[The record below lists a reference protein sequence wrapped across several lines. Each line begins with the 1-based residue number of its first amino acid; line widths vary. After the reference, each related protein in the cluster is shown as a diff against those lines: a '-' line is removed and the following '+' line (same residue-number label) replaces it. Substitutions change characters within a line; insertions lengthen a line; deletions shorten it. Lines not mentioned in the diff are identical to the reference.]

1 MGWGWTANLRHRDAS
16 GDGATDSRPGGHR
29 GVLFARIPAFIPLAT
44 PPMRAS
50 SRLVGIALVLCGLSL
65 GAQAPKGGDKTAS
78 ILSAIDARATHYGD
92 VAHQI
97 WGFAEVGY
105 QEVKSS
111 ALLQSELAAAGFTMK
126 AGIAGMPTAF
136 TAEFGSG
143 KPVIAI
149 LGEFDALPG
158 LSQAAVPTPQ
168 PIVAGGSGHGCGHHL
183 FGTAA
188 TASAIAVKE
197 WMIANKITGTL
208 RFYGT
213 PAEEGGAG
221 KVYMVRDG
229 LFDDVDVAVTW
240 HPGDRNDVA
249 ATSSLA
255 NISGKFRFKGVS
267 AHAAASPDLGRSALD
282 AVEAMDAMVNMM
294 REHVPQESRI
304 HYVITNGGRAPNV
317 VPDFAEVYY
326 VVRHPDIKV
335 VDAIWERVLNA
346 AKGAALG
353 TGTTHE
359 VVVTGAVYNLL
370 INKTLATAQQKALER
385 VGGYT
390 YTADELAW
398 AEQLKATLPKSA
410 IPLESVQKIQPLD
423 FTPPAGGGSTDV
435 GDVSWRVPTVQMS
448 AATWVP
454 GTPAHSWQAVAA
466 GGMSIG
472 TKGMIVGA
480 KTMALTAAELFT
492 SPAII
497 VAAKA
502 EFEQARGP
510 NFVYA
515 TRLGTQKP
523 ALDYRK

>member
-1 MGWGWTANLRHRDAS
+1 
-16 GDGATDSRPGGHR
+16 
-29 GVLFARIPAFIPLAT
+29 
-44 PPMRAS
+44 MRAR
-50 SRLVGIALVLCGLSL
+50 RLPRAVLLVAACSASL
-65 GAQAPKGGDKTAS
+65 GAQAAKGTDKSAS
-78 ILSAIDARATHYGD
+78 LLAAIDAQSAHYAD

-111 ALLQSELAAAGFTMK
+111 ALLQSELTAAGFRMQP
-126 AGIAGMPTAF
+126 GIAGMPTAF

-158 LSQAAVPTPQ
+158 LSQDTTPAQHPLVP
-168 PIVAGGSGHGCGHHL
+168 GGAGHGCGHHL

-188 TASAIAVKE
+188 VASTIALKE
-197 WMIANKITGTL
+197 WMIANKVAGTL

-240 HPGDRNDVA
+240 HPSDRNSVQT
-249 ATSSLA
+249 TSSLA

-267 AHAAASPDLGRSALD
+267 AHAAGAPELGRSALD

-317 VPDFAEVYY
+317 VPDFAEVYF
-326 VVRHPDIKV
+326 VVRHPDIRA
-335 VDAIWERVLNA
+335 VDDLWTRVENA

-353 TGTTHE
+353 TGTSYE
-359 VVVTGAVYNLL
+359 LVVTGAVYNLL
-370 INKTLATAQQKALER
+370 INETLAKVQQRSLER

-390 YTADELAW
+390 YTVEERAW
-398 AEQLKATLPKSA
+398 AERLRKTLPPSR
-410 IPLESVQKIQPLD
+410 VPLD
-423 FTPPAGGGSTDV
+423 AVARVQSLQTAVAAGGGGSTDV
-435 GDVSWRVPTVQMS
+435 GDVSWRVPTVQLG

-466 GGMSIG
+466 GGTSIG
-472 TKGMIVGA
+472 TKGMIVAA
-480 KTMALTAAELFT
+480 KSMALTAAELFQ
-492 SPAII
+492 SPATI
-497 VAAKA
+497 AAARA
-502 EFEQARGP
+502 EFEKARGP
-510 NFVYA
+510 NFVYS